1 MEEFYRNLLGIAL
14 INMKFL
20 HFNNLIVFAY
30 AYDLYDLLVTKTNL
44 W

>member
-20 HFNNLIVFAY
+20 HSNNLIVFAY
-30 AYDLYDLLVTKTNL
+30 AYDLYDLLVTKNNL